1 MPHLIIDRQ
10 ESIANGTE
18 TPLALPKFSCYT
30 ITSLRGGIGKTSLSF
45 NLSYLVDNLLVI
57 DTCAQGNLSYFF
69 DNKYQDNPSISS
81 YEMLLPYFIPGL
93 GKSTGVA
100 QKISAT
106 NSFFVNRNEETGE
119 YTEKNNYFIKSS
131 NQLYMLPSQITTA
144 LAQAKTTFGSNQATL
159 IDNMLYSLKQE
170 MQREM
175 NEINADKCL
184 IDTSPFFAGATHLA
198 WHATN
203 ALIIPVRTDEQS
215 INALKLLLDTLQS
228 SQSEFRR
235 TMPSDNHT
243 PKIQCIVLTHCGWST
258 AAGSRNKPNQQTK
271 MFLTRIFE
279 LIKQKIQLFTTDDP
293 NNHLLMLDD
302 FLGSGRMSTAKSKPI
317 LCMNAGDTMYVDKVK
332 TSVNESVEKIK
343 NELKF
348 IKNSIW

>member
-1 MPHLIIDRQ
+1 MPNLIIDRQ
-10 ESIANGTE
+10 EAIASGNQASLT
-18 TPLALPKFSCYT
+18 LPKFPCYT

-45 NLSYLVDNLLVI
+45 NLSYLVDDLLVI

-69 DNKYQDNPSISS
+69 DNQYQNNPSISS
-81 YEMLLPYFIPGL
+81 YDMLLPYFIPGL
-93 GKSTGVA
+93 GKSMGIA
-100 QKISAT
+100 QKIAAT
-106 NSFFVNRNEETGE
+106 NPFFEG
-119 YTEKNNYFIKSS
+119 KNNYFIKSS

-144 LAQAKTTFGSNQATL
+144 LAQAKTTFGSHQEIL

-170 MQREM
+170 AEREM
-175 NEINADKCL
+175 KETHTTKYL

-228 SQSEFRR
+228 SHSEFRR

-258 AAGSRNKPNQQTK
+258 VAGSRNKPNQQTK

-332 TSVNESVEKIK
+332 TSVNDSVEKIK
-343 NELKF
+343 NELQF
-348 IKNSIW
+348 IKDSIW